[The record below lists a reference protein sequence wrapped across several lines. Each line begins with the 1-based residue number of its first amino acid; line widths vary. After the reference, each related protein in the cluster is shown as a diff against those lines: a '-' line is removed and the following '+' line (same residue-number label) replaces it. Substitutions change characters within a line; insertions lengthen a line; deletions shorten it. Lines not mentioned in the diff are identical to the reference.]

1 MVNFVKNM
9 INKDKKVNMSLSC
22 KTVYNKYENKTK
34 DIEFFKEIFPHYYS
48 LKQCTHKKLV

>member
-34 DIEFFKEIFPHYYS
+34 DIEFFKEIFSTITVLSNAHIKS
-48 LKQCTHKKLV
+48 